1 MHLSIED
8 VKDRI
13 VEVMIRE
20 LELTLNPDEV
30 HGSSRLDDLFGMDSI
45 AVTEL
50 IIGIEKEFNIT
61 IPAED
66 LSVEIFQDLES
77 LTEYMEKRLHDKTTM
92 HIEGQDKTQC

>member
-1 MHLSIED
+1 VSIED
-8 VKDRI
+8 IKHRI
-13 VEVMIRE
+13 VEVMIRD

-30 HGSSRLDDLFGMDSI
+30 HGTSRLDGLFGMDSI

-66 LSVEIFQDLES
+66 LSVEIFQDLET
-77 LTEYMEKRLHDKTTM
+77 LTEYMKKRLHDEATKYR
-92 HIEGQDKTQC
+92 EGQDKTQC